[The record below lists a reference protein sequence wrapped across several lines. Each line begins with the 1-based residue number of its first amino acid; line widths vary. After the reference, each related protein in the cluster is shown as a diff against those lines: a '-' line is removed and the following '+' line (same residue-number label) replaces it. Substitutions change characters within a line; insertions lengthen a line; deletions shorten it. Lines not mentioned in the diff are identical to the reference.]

1 MTVSTGRAS
10 GFHVADAGAAMIS
23 ASERFH
29 IQAEGYAQPFRID
42 VALPAHPIQPGRTLP
57 VIYVLDGNW
66 SFAIAAQIARSLT
79 IGPEAI
85 PPAIIVGIGYAIDG
99 AAAFGATAALRYR
112 DLAHGVDEKHIAMMR
127 EMIPPAL
134 WPDGAPV
141 GKSARFVRFI
151 EDQLKPFIQ
160 SRYPVDASNQTL
172 LGVSLGGLFVL
183 RSLFTAPATFQRY
196 VAISPAIW
204 WNCCELLDEEA
215 QAVAR
220 GNLNARLFMGVGS
233 DEQVQAPEAR
243 MVMNLVEMA
252 ARLRR
257 GCPDL
262 KLTSYIFPEE
272 GHISVPPAGIS
283 RGLRAVFAA

>member
-23 ASERFH
+23 ASTRFH
-29 IQAEGYAQPFRID
+29 IQTEGYAHPFRID
-42 VALPAHPIQPGRTLP
+42 VALPAAPIAPDQTLP

-66 SFAIAAQIARSLT
+66 SFAIATQIARSLT

-99 AAAFGATAALRYR
+99 PAAFGATSALRYR

-127 EMIPPAL
+127 DMIPPAL

-141 GKSARFVRFI
+141 GKSSRFFRFL
-151 EDQLKPFIQ
+151 EDELKPFIA

-183 RSLFTAPATFQRY
+183 RTLFTAPSSFQRY
-196 VAISPAIW
+196 VAISPSIW

-215 QAVAR
+215 QAVGR
-220 GNLNARLFMGVGS
+220 GDVSGRLFLGVGS
-233 DEQVQAPEAR
+233 DEQAQAPEAR

-262 KLTSYIFPEE
+262 SLTSYIFPEE
-272 GHISVPPAGIS
+272 GHMSVPPAGIS
-283 RGLRAVFAA
+283 RGLRTVFAA

>member
-10 GFHVADAGAAMIS
+10 GFHAADAGAAMIS

-29 IQAEGYAQPFRID
+29 VQAEGYAQPFRID
-42 VALPAHPIQPGRTLP
+42 IALPAAPVPPGQTLP

-66 SFAIAAQIARSLT
+66 SFAITAQIARALT
-79 IGPEAI
+79 IGPDGI
-85 PPAIIVGIGYAIDG
+85 PPAIVVGVGYAIDG
-99 AAAFGATAALRYR
+99 PAAFGATAALRYR

-134 WPDGAPV
+134 WPDAAPV
-141 GKSARFVRFI
+141 GKSDRFSRFI
-151 EDQLKPFIQ
+151 EEQLKPFIEA
-160 SRYPVDASNQTL
+160 RYPVDASNQTL

-183 RSLFTAPATFQRY
+183 RTLFTASSSFSRY
-196 VAISPAIW
+196 IAVSPSIW
-204 WNCCELLDEEA
+204 WNCCEVLDAEA
-215 QAVAR
+215 KAVAE
-220 GNLNARLFMGVGS
+220 GHVAGSLFMGVGS
-233 DEQVQAPEAR
+233 DEHTQAPEAR

-257 GCPDL
+257 GCSSL
-262 KLTSYIFPEE
+262 KLTSYIFPDE
-272 GHISVPPAGIS
+272 GHMSVPPAGIS

>member
-10 GFHVADAGAAMIS
+10 GLKVDDAGAAMIS

-29 IQAEGYAQPFRID
+29 VQADGFAQPFRID
-42 VALPAHPIQPGRTLP
+42 VAVPAAPPAPGQKLP

-66 SFAIAAQIARSLT
+66 SFAIAAQIARALT
-79 IGPEAI
+79 IGPDGI

-99 AAAFGATAALRYR
+99 PAAFGATAALRYR

-141 GKSARFVRFI
+141 GKSARFSRFFG
-151 EDQLKPFIQ
+151 EQLKPFIEA
-160 SRYPVDASNQTL
+160 RYAVDTSNQTL

-183 RSLFTAPATFQRY
+183 RTLFTAPASFQRY
-196 VAISPAIW
+196 VAISPSIW
-204 WNCCELLDEEA
+204 WNCCELLDAEA
-215 QAVAR
+215 RAITEGNVA
-220 GNLNARLFMGVGS
+220 GRLFLGVGS
-233 DEQVQAPEAR
+233 DEQAQAPEAR
-243 MVMNLVEMA
+243 MVMNMVEMA

-257 GCPDL
+257 GCPAL
-262 KLTSYIFPEE
+262 KLTSHIFPEE
-272 GHISVPPAGIS
+272 GHMSVPPAGIS
-283 RGLRAVFAA
+283 RGLRAVFAV

>member
-1 MTVSTGRAS
+1 MTVHTGRAS
-10 GFHVADAGAAMIS
+10 DFSVMDAGVAMIS

-29 IQAEGYAQPFRID
+29 VQAEGYAQPFRID
-42 VALPAHPIQPGRTLP
+42 VAFPAAPVPAGQRAP

-66 SFAIAAQIARSLT
+66 SFAIAAQIARALT
-79 IGPEAI
+79 IGPGGI
-85 PPAIIVGIGYAIDG
+85 PPAIVVGIGYDVDG
-99 AAAFGATAALRYR
+99 PAAFGTTSALRYR

-127 EMIPPAL
+127 GMIPPAL

-141 GKSARFVRFI
+141 GKSERFARFI
-151 EDQLKPFIQ
+151 EKQLKPFIEE
-160 SRYPVDASNQTL
+160 RYPVDVTNQTL

-183 RSLFTAPATFQRY
+183 RTLFTAPSSFQRY
-196 VAISPAIW
+196 VAISPSIW
-204 WNCCELLDEEA
+204 WNCCELLEA
-215 QAVAR
+215 EAR
-220 GNLNARLFMGVGS
+220 AIAAGELRGRLFMGVGA
-233 DEQVQAPEAR
+233 DEHTQAPEAR

-262 KLTSYIFPEE
+262 RLTSYIFPEE
-272 GHISVPPAGIS
+272 GHMSVPPAGIS

>member
-10 GFHVADAGAAMIS
+10 GFQVVDAGAAMIS

-42 VALPAHPIQPGRTLP
+42 VALPAASVQAGQTLP

-66 SFAIAAQIARSLT
+66 SFAIAAQIARALT

-85 PPAIIVGIGYAIDG
+85 PPAIIVGIGYAVDG
-99 AAAFGATAALRYR
+99 PAAFGATAALRYR
-112 DLAHGVDEKHIAMMR
+112 DLAHGVDEKHITMMR

-141 GKSARFVRFI
+141 GKSARFSRFI
-151 EDQLKPFIQ
+151 EDQLKPFIEA
-160 SRYPVDASNQTL
+160 RYPVDTSNQTL

-183 RSLFTAPATFQRY
+183 RALFTAPSSFQRY
-196 VAISPAIW
+196 VAISPSIW

-233 DEQVQAPEAR
+233 DEQAQAPDAR

-272 GHISVPPAGIS
+272 GHMSVPPAGIS
-283 RGLRAVFAA
+283 RGLRVVFAA

>member
-42 VALPAHPIQPGRTLP
+42 VALPIAPASPGQCLP
-57 VIYVLDGNW
+57 VIYALDGNW
-66 SFAIAAQIARSLT
+66 CFAIAAQIARALA
-79 IGPEAI
+79 IGPDPI
-85 PPAIIVGIGYAIDG
+85 PQAVIVGIGYAIDG
-99 AAAFGATAALRYR
+99 PAAFGATAALRYR
-112 DLAHGVDEKHIAMMR
+112 DLAHGVDEKHITTMR
-127 EMIPPAL
+127 ERIPPAL

-141 GKSARFVRFI
+141 GKGERFIRFI
-151 EDQLKPFIQ
+151 EDQLKPFLQ
-160 SRYPVDASNQTL
+160 SRYRVDTSNQTL

-183 RSLFTAPATFQRY
+183 RTLFTAPSTFQRY
-196 VAISPAIW
+196 VAISPSIW
-204 WNCCELLDEEA
+204 WNCCELLEA
-215 QAVAR
+215 EALAVAR
-220 GNLNARLFMGVGS
+220 GDISARLFMGVGS
-233 DEQVQAPEAR
+233 DEQAQAPEAR

-272 GHISVPPAGIS
+272 GHMSVPPAGIS
-283 RGLRAVFAA
+283 RGLRAVFAP

>member
-10 GFHVADAGAAMIS
+10 GFQVDDAGAAMIS
-23 ASERFH
+23 ASERFNV
-29 IQAEGYAQPFRID
+29 QVEGYAQPFRID
-42 VALPAHPIQPGRTLP
+42 VALPAAPVPQGQKLP

-79 IGPEAI
+79 IGPDAI
-85 PPAIIVGIGYAIDG
+85 PPAIVVGIGYAIEG
-99 AAAFGATAALRYR
+99 PAVFGSTSALRYR
-112 DLAHGVDEKHIAMMR
+112 DLAHGVDERHIAQAR

-141 GKSARFVRFI
+141 GKGERFSRFI
-151 EDQLKPFIQ
+151 EKQLKPFIE
-160 SRYPVDASNQTL
+160 RLYPVDTSDQTL

-183 RSLFTAPATFQRY
+183 RTLFTAPLSFHRY
-196 VAISPAIW
+196 VAISPSIW
-204 WNCCELLDEEA
+204 WNCCELLDAEA
-215 QAVAR
+215 QAVAA
-220 GNLNARLFMGVGS
+220 GNIDARLFMGVGS
-233 DEQVQAPEAR
+233 DEQLQEPEAR

-262 KLTSYIFPEE
+262 NLTSYIFPEE
-272 GHISVPPAGIS
+272 GHMSVPPAGIS

>member
-10 GFHVADAGAAMIS
+10 GFQVDDAGAAMIS
-23 ASERFH
+23 ASERFN
-29 IQAEGYAQPFRID
+29 IQVEGYSQPFRID
-42 VALPAHPIQPGRTLP
+42 VALPAAPVPQGQKLP

-79 IGPEAI
+79 IGPDAI
-85 PPAIIVGIGYAIDG
+85 PPAIIVGIGYAIEG
-99 AAAFGATAALRYR
+99 AAAFGTTSALRYR

-141 GKSARFVRFI
+141 GKSPRFSRFI
-151 EDQLKPFIQ
+151 EEQLKPFIE
-160 SRYPVDASNQTL
+160 RLYPVDVANQTL

-183 RSLFTAPATFQRY
+183 RTLFTSPSSFHRY
-196 VAISPAIW
+196 IAISPAIW
-204 WNCCELLDEEA
+204 WNCCELLEDE
-215 QAVAR
+215 AR
-220 GNLNARLFMGVGS
+220 AISQGGMDARLFMGVGS
-233 DEQVQAPEAR
+233 DEQLQAPEAR

-262 KLTSYIFPEE
+262 RLTSFIFPEE
-272 GHISVPPAGIS
+272 GHMSVPPAGIS
-283 RGLRAVFAA
+283 RGLRAVFAT

>member
-42 VALPAHPIQPGRTLP
+42 IALPAAPVQPGQTLP

-66 SFAIAAQIARSLT
+66 SFAIAAQIARALT

-85 PPAIIVGIGYAIDG
+85 PSAIIVGIGYAIDG
-99 AAAFGATAALRYR
+99 PAAFGATAALRYR
-112 DLAHGVDEKHIAMMR
+112 DLAHGIDEKHVAMMR

-141 GKSARFVRFI
+141 GKSMRFSRFI

-160 SRYPVDASNQTL
+160 SRYPVDASTRHFL
-172 LGVSLGGLFVL
+172 AFRLAACSSCVRSSPRHPHSSVMSRSALPSGGIAASCWTRRRGRL
-183 RSLFTAPATFQRY
+183 PE
-196 VAISPAIW
+196 AISTPACSW
-204 WNCCELLDEEA
+204 ASGPTN
-215 QAVAR
+215 R
-220 GNLNARLFMGVGS
+220 RRRLKH
-233 DEQVQAPEAR
+233 AW
-243 MVMNLVEMA
+243 
-252 ARLRR
+252 
-257 GCPDL
+257 
-262 KLTSYIFPEE
+262 
-272 GHISVPPAGIS
+272 
-283 RGLRAVFAA
+283 